1 MLKNILMQYSKAL
14 SRIKILR
21 QNVMRLEDRIA
32 KMNERGYYTT
42 DVVTCGRKRKKPL
55 GTVTI
60 AGFPHKEY
68 KEIKSILEKRRENL
82 LREEQ
87 NILKLV
93 TQVEECI
100 SQINNLEMR
109 NLLTLYYIEDL
120 NWVQVASRMNAL
132 DKKNKYTES
141 SCRQKHDRYLEKN

>member
-1 MLKNILMQYSKAL
+1 MKELLLQYSKAL

-21 QNVMRLEDRIA
+21 QNVMRLEDRIT

-60 AGFPHKEY
+60 AGFPHEEY
-68 KEIKSILEKRRENL
+68 KEIKLILDKRRENL

-87 NILKLV
+87 NLLELV
-93 TQVEECI
+93 TQVEEYI
-100 SQINNLEMR
+100 SQINDLEMR

-120 NWVQVASRMNAL
+120 NWVQVASEMCAL
-132 DKKNKYTES
+132 NKKKKYTEG
-141 SCRQKHDRYLEKN
+141 SCRLKHERFLEKN

>member
-1 MLKNILMQYSKAL
+1 MKELLIQYSKAL

-21 QNVMRLEDRIA
+21 QNVMRLEDRIT

-42 DVVTCGRKRKKPL
+42 DVVTCGRKRKKSL
-55 GTVTI
+55 GTVII
-60 AGFPHKEY
+60 AGFPHEEY

-87 NILKLV
+87 NLLRLV
-93 TQVEECI
+93 TQVEEYI
-100 SQINNLEMR
+100 SQINDLEMR

-132 DKKNKYTES
+132 DEKNEYTES